1 MRIAPHLVFPM
12 PVLIPTYKNPL
23 QGKTLMAVALKLNDL
38 IGFDRNRDL
47 SAEKQIPAGRMLSKN
62 ECLAYC
68 PNLPHQDLTG
78 AAFFFDGQVHNTE
91 RLVLSLL
98 LSAARNGAV
107 IANYARATRF
117 QQNAN
122 AIVGMSIEDVLTG
135 KSVDMR
141 ARVFVNCSGPWTDRV
156 VELAGI
162 AKQRA
167 RKHWM
172 KAALLLTRQLIPIV
186 AVGVRGDFKY
196 QNTDA
201 CLDKGYRY
209 FFITPW
215 RNNSLIGTFEVPYN
229 GGPDDFTVSE
239 DEICSF
245 IEHVNSAYPAGNL
258 TRKDVHFAYGGLVPA
273 SDQNGSSSNQP
284 AKHYKICDHAL
295 EDGVDG
301 LVSVI
306 GVKYT
311 TARHV
316 AEKAVDLIETKLGKR
331 PTESRTA
338 VAPIYGGAMNSF
350 EEFLEN
356 ELQKRPLGLSEET
369 IRHLIQSYGSEY
381 RKILQYCDQDQKWSK
396 PVASHSPVIRAE
408 ILHAIREEMACKLED
423 LLYRRTDLGAV
434 GYLDESCVS
443 TCAGIMAHELGSH
456 TGQNR
461 NGVTTLS

>member
-1 MRIAPHLVFPM
+1 
-12 PVLIPTYKNPL
+12 
-23 QGKTLMAVALKLNDL
+23 
-38 IGFDRNRDL
+38 
-47 SAEKQIPAGRMLSKN
+47 
-62 ECLAYC
+62 
-68 PNLPHQDLTG
+68 
-78 AAFFFDGQVHNTE
+78 
-91 RLVLSLL
+91 
-98 LSAARNGAV
+98 
-107 IANYARATRF
+107 
-117 QQNAN
+117 
-122 AIVGMSIEDVLTG
+122 
-135 KSVDMR
+135 
-141 ARVFVNCSGPWTDRV
+141 
-156 VELAGI
+156 
-162 AKQRA
+162 
-167 RKHWM
+167 
-172 KAALLLTRQLIPIV
+172 
-186 AVGVRGDFKY
+186 
-196 QNTDA
+196 
-201 CLDKGYRY
+201 LDKGYRY

-215 RNNSLIGTFEVPYN
+215 RNNSLIGTFEVPCN
-229 GGPDDFTVSE
+229 DGPDDFSVTE
-239 DEICSF
+239 DEIDSF
-245 IEHVNSAYPAGNL
+245 IGHVNAAYPAGRL
-258 TRKDVHFAYGGLVPA
+258 TREDVRFVYGGLVPA
-273 SDQNGSSSNQP
+273 SDQDGSPGDQP
-284 AKHYKICDHAL
+284 AKHYEICDHAL
-295 EDGVDG
+295 EDGVEG

-331 PTESRTA
+331 PTQSRTA

-350 EEFLEN
+350 EDFLEN
-356 ELQKRPLGLSEET
+356 ELQIRPLGLSEET